1 MTTVGPGVS
10 RKPLNFL
17 VFISIVIFVISIL
30 AAAGSFGWL
39 AILKSKKESL
49 KSDLEKNV
57 KAFEVQTIEE
67 YIRLDTRIDTARL
80 LLANHIAFSNL
91 LDYLNES
98 TIKTVRYIDFKYDVN
113 AEGVATITMTGQAK
127 NYNSVAY
134 QSEVFGKNK
143 NLKSPIFSNLD
154 LNDKGDVTFSFT
166 TQLDP
171 ALLSYSRTID
181 KRTIVENPSMLETNA
196 TTTSVAPV
204 LEVIGGEG
212 VPAGFASA
220 TPPRINQTQREN

>member
-1 MTTVGPGVS
+1 MKG
-10 RKPLNFL
+10 
-17 VFISIVIFVISIL
+17 
-30 AAAGSFGWL
+30 
-39 AILKSKKESL
+39 KKETL
-49 KSDLEKNV
+49 KANLDKNV

-91 LDYLNES
+91 LDYLNQF
-98 TIKTVRYIDFKYDVN
+98 TLKTVRYIDFKYDIN
-113 AEGVATITMTGQAK
+113 AEGMANVTMTGQAK

-143 NLKSPIFSNLD
+143 NLKNPIFSNLD
-154 LNDKGDVTFSFT
+154 LNEKGDVTFSFN

-171 ALLSYSRTID
+171 AFLSYTRTLD
-181 KRTIVENPSMLETNA
+181 KRVPIDIPVSGEPVNTNENVNTA
-196 TTTSVAPV
+196 TTTTTTTGSTTPSS
-204 LEVIGGEG
+204 LISTDG

-220 TPPRINQTQREN
+220 TAPRINQTLREN